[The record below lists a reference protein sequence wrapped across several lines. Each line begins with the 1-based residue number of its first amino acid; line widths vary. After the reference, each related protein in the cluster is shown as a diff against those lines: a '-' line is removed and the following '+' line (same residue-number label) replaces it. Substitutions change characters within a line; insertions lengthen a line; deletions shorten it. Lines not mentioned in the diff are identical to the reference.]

1 MFADILL
8 GVIGTVICSLLYKMS
23 RSLGKMEAT
32 LKFVGTK
39 IDDHEGRIRELEY
52 PKKIGAQLNEKSR
65 SQQSQ

>member
-32 LKFVGTK
+32 LQFVGKK
-39 IDDHEGRIRELEY
+39 IDDHEGRIRDLEF
-52 PKKIGAQLNEKSR
+52 PK
-65 SQQSQ
+65 